1 MQGEV
6 TRQLASVYR
15 EAGELDRSALEYE
28 RVAAESDDPELTR
41 EALLLAGELYEEAA
55 SIDSALAVYLTY
67 LEGFPRPLDIAQE
80 TRNRVAGMYEDRGAV
95 TEYRGM
101 LQAIVAEDAMAGAD
115 RTDRSRF
122 LAAQSALVLTEE
134 LFDQFAAVQ
143 LTQPFDVSLANK
155 RERMDTALEAYEGL
169 VDYEVGEVTA
179 AATYYIAEIY
189 FDFSRSLLDSER
201 PDDLTSAELVDYE
214 LALEEEAFPFEERSI
229 EVHEQNYGLIAA
241 GVFNPWIERS
251 LAKLADVMP
260 GRYAKS
266 EISSGFMAT
275 VDVYAYQ
282 SPAAPA
288 GEVAADGDPEAM
300 GIGQTQ
306 VAESGERDDF

>member
-1 MQGEV
+1 
-6 TRQLASVYR
+6 
-15 EAGELDRSALEYE
+15 
-28 RVAAESDDPELTR
+28 
-41 EALLLAGELYEEAA
+41 
-55 SIDSALAVYLTY
+55 
-67 LEGFPRPLDIAQE
+67 
-80 TRNRVAGMYEDRGAV
+80 
-95 TEYRGM
+95 
-101 LQAIVAEDAMAGAD
+101 
-115 RTDRSRF
+115 
-122 LAAQSALVLTEE
+122 
-134 LFDQFAAVQ
+134 
-143 LTQPFDVSLANK
+143 
-155 RERMDTALEAYEGL
+155 MDTALEAYEGL

-214 LALEEEAFPFEERSI
+214 LAIEEEAFPFEERSI